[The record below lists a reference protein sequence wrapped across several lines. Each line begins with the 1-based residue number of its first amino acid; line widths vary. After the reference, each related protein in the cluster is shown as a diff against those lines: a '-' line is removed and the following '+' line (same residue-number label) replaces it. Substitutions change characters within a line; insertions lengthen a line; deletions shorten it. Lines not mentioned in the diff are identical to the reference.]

1 MKNLTFHELMVY
13 SIGFTAQLLFSARLL
28 LQWIQSEK
36 NKKVVTPASFWI
48 HSLAASFLLFIYGYL
63 RNDFAIMLGQMITYY
78 IYIRNLQLKGE
89 WKKLPV
95 IIRWALA
102 LFPGLL
108 VVYFY
113 NNNTYDLSNLLGKNS
128 TIKTWLLVL
137 GITGQ
142 VVFTFRFILQ
152 WIYSEKIKESVL
164 PLSFWWVS
172 LAGSA
177 MILTYAVIR
186 KDPVLFVGQ
195 LFGFVVYAR
204 NIMLINKNEK

>member
-1 MKNLTFHELMVY
+1 MSTWIVY
-13 SIGFTAQLLFSARLL
+13 SIGFIAQLLFSARLL
-28 LQWIQSEK
+28 LQWIISEK
-36 NKKVVTPASFWI
+36 NKKVTTPASFWI

-95 IIRWALA
+95 IIRWLLA
-102 LFPGLL
+102 LFPGLM

-128 TIKTWLLVL
+128 TIATWLLVL

-152 WIYSEKIKESVL
+152 WISSERIKESVL

-177 MILTYAVIR
+177 MILTYAIIR
-186 KDPVLFVGQ
+186 KDPVLFSGQ

-204 NIMLINKNEK
+204 NIVLMNKNEK

>member
-1 MKNLTFHELMVY
+1 MSTWIVY
-13 SIGFTAQLLFSARLL
+13 SIGFIAQLLFSARLL
-28 LQWIQSEK
+28 LQWIISEK
-36 NKKVVTPASFWI
+36 NKKVTTPASFWI

-95 IIRWALA
+95 IIRWLLA
-102 LFPGLL
+102 LFPGLM
-108 VVYFY
+108 VGYFY
-113 NNNTYDLSNLLGKNS
+113 NNNTYDLSILLGKNS
-128 TIKTWLLVL
+128 TIATWLLVL

-152 WIYSEKIKESVL
+152 WIYSERIKESVL

-177 MILTYAVIR
+177 MILTYAIIR
-186 KDPVLFVGQ
+186 KDPVLFSGQ

-204 NIMLINKNEK
+204 NIVLMNKNEK